1 MPAQTRIIHFYVCLG
16 AAGGK
21 ECEVIMSILDKVK
34 EFAESEE
41 VQKGIQKVKENTEE
55 ILREENVNKCV
66 NRAKEAA
73 TTISESDTY
82 KKAKEGIKK
91 VTETEEFK
99 DGMNDLKDFGAK
111 SLSLTSKGLDKLSKK
126 LIDQRNKNGVCL
138 EE

>member
-1 MPAQTRIIHFYVCLG
+1 
-16 AAGGK
+16 
-21 ECEVIMSILDKVK
+21 MSLLDKVK

-41 VQKGIQKVKENTEE
+41 VQKGIQRVKENTEE
-55 ILREENVNKCV
+55 ILSEENVNKFV
-66 NRAKEAA
+66 NRVKEAA

-82 KKAKEGIKK
+82 KKAKESIKK

-126 LIDQRNKNGVCL
+126 LTDTKK
-138 EE
+138 

>member
-1 MPAQTRIIHFYVCLG
+1 
-16 AAGGK
+16 
-21 ECEVIMSILDKVK
+21 MSLLDKVK
-34 EFAESEE
+34 AFAEGEE
-41 VQKGIQKVKENTEE
+41 VQKGILKVKENTEE
-55 ILREENVNKCV
+55 ILSEENINKCV

-126 LIDQRNKNGVCL
+126 LTDTKK
-138 EE
+138 

>member
-1 MPAQTRIIHFYVCLG
+1 
-16 AAGGK
+16 
-21 ECEVIMSILDKVK
+21 MSLLDKVK

-41 VQKGIQKVKENTEE
+41 VQKGILKVKENTEE
-55 ILREENVNKCV
+55 ILSEENINKCV

-73 TTISESDTY
+73 ITISESDTN

-111 SLSLTSKGLDKLSKK
+111 SLSLTSRGLEKLSKK
-126 LIDQRNKNGVCL
+126 LTDTKK
-138 EE
+138 

>member
-1 MPAQTRIIHFYVCLG
+1 
-16 AAGGK
+16 
-21 ECEVIMSILDKVK
+21 MSLLDKVK

-41 VQKGIQKVKENTEE
+41 VQKGILKVKENTEE
-55 ILREENVNKCV
+55 ILSEENINKCV
-66 NRAKEAA
+66 NRAKEEA

-91 VTETEEFK
+91 VTETQEIN

-126 LIDQRNKNGVCL
+126 LADTKK
-138 EE
+138 

>member
-1 MPAQTRIIHFYVCLG
+1 
-16 AAGGK
+16 
-21 ECEVIMSILDKVK
+21 MSLLDKVK

-41 VQKGIQKVKENTEE
+41 VKKGILKVKENTEV
-55 ILREENVNKCV
+55 ILSEENINKCV

-126 LIDQRNKNGVCL
+126 LTDTKK
-138 EE
+138 